1 MRKLMWGMWGSI
13 AGLAAIL
20 AVVAWVAWPPP
31 YTEPTRAREFRDY
44 DLCLLTGQE
53 GIGAGVG
60 ATAWAGLQEVS
71 KQTNVRLSTLAV
83 SGEQTEARAKQ
94 FVATQVQQQCG
105 IIVAV
110 GKPQV
115 EAVSATSASYPTV
128 KFVSLTDEVTVAEVT
143 AKVNPLIPSA

>member
-13 AGLAAIL
+13 AGLAAVL

-31 YTEPTRAREFRDY
+31 ASPEPPRAREFRNY

-71 KQTNVRLSTLAV
+71 KQTNVRLSYLSV
-83 SGEQTEARAKQ
+83 SGEQTEARARQ
-94 FVATQVQQQCG
+94 YVATQVQQQCG

-115 EAVSATSASYPTV
+115 DAVGAMSGKYPTV
-128 KFVSLTDEVTVAEVT
+128 KFVALTDDVTSTEVT
-143 AKVNPLIPSA
+143 AKVNPLIP